1 MGLHG
6 EHERLRFL
14 EAPFLRSDVL
24 TQSNKLPV
32 FASQANPF
40 AMREHFIVA
49 IRQSARCR
57 IHNVVVGECR
67 WNRRVVIERAL
78 CRSNPAFDSLSL
90 TDEYAAKDNHFFH
103 DCLPDSVFQVGTR
116 GYPEESN

>member
-1 MGLHG
+1 MSGSAFSKL
-6 EHERLRFL
+6 L
-14 EAPFLRSDVL
+14 FLRSDVL
-24 TQSNKLPV
+24 TQSDKLPV